1 MKEPVQHRG
10 DDDNEGAVVP
20 QERVVHAGELSA
32 RALRRISRNH
42 FTFEHKLDILP
53 SKEYTYK

>member
-1 MKEPVQHRG
+1 VQHRG
-10 DDDNEGAVVP
+10 DDDNEGVVVP